1 MRITTI
7 HILDY
12 GVGNIG
18 SLNRLFRSL
27 GLSVVRATR
36 PEQIATTPLLLLPG
50 VGSAVTALERI
61 HSLALLEPLR
71 ARHAAGKPILGI
83 CLGAQ
88 LLFSVLAE
96 AGDAAGLGLL
106 PGRVAPLTG
115 SPSFHTGWSSLDHDR
130 LIALGLARALRP
142 ADTYFF
148 NHQYVCPPTG
158 APRHVSVAAMP
169 QVPALYL
176 AEHLV
181 GIQFHPE
188 KSQGQGRLLVRNILE
203 DHYGL

>member
-1 MRITTI
+1 MSTI
-7 HILDY
+7 HILDC

-27 GLSVVRATR
+27 GLSVVLTTN
-36 PEQIATTPLLLLPG
+36 PEQIAATPLLLLPG

-61 HSLALLEPLR
+61 HALGLLDSLR
-71 ARHAAGKPILGI
+71 ARHAAGRPILGI

-96 AGDAAGLGLL
+96 AGDADGLGLL
-106 PGRVAPLTG
+106 PGRVGPLPG

-130 LIALGLARALRP
+130 LISLGLARALRRT
-142 ADTYFF
+142 DSFFF
-148 NHQYVCPPTG
+148 NHQYVCPPAG
-158 APRHVSVAAMP
+158 APRHVPVATLP
-169 QVPALYL
+169 HVPALYL
-176 AEHLV
+176 ADHLV

>member
-1 MRITTI
+1 MKIV

-18 SLNRLFRSL
+18 SLNRLFLSL
-27 GLSVVRATR
+27 GLSVVRAAR
-36 PEQIATTPLLLLPG
+36 PEQIAATPLLLLPG

-61 HSLALLEPLR
+61 HALGLLEPLR
-71 ARHAAGKPILGI
+71 ARHAAGRPILGI

-88 LLFSVLAE
+88 LLFSHLAE
-96 AGDAAGLGLL
+96 ASDSAGLGLL
-106 PGRVAPLTG
+106 PGRVSPLNG
-115 SPSFHTGWSSLDHDR
+115 SPSFHTGWSALDHER
-130 LIALGLARALRP
+130 LTALGLARALRP
-142 ADTYFF
+142 TDTFFF
-148 NHQYVCPPTG
+148 NHQYVCPPAG
-158 APRHVSVAAMP
+158 APRHVPVATLP
-169 QVPALYL
+169 DVPAIYL